1 MIEKRQVK
9 SILVTGGLGFIGFNA
24 LQLWKK
30 IDPSLSLTVIDAE
43 TYAAQFMLGEKLRW
57 CKEND
62 ITVIKGNIGD
72 TSLVDA
78 TITSNGIDSIVNFAA
93 ESHVDNSIKRPNVFF
108 ETNVLGTVSLLNVAK
123 KHNLRFH

>member
-1 MIEKRQVK
+1 METKTFYVAVAFDTIFNPTVVEK
-9 SILVTGGLGFIGFNA
+9 FDN
-24 LQLWKK
+24 
-30 IDPSLSLTVIDAE
+30 LTDAE